1 VEGGVKSVNISL
13 ESASPR
19 LQKMMKKFLN
29 IDKFLKNLQ
38 YIATQY
44 PHVVLGLNAMH
55 GFPTETEEEAR
66 STVDFIKDIK
76 WLHFIGF
83 HNVRIF
89 PGSLLEKVA
98 LENGVTPEQINESL
112 TIPYHLMPT
121 TMHFDPAF
129 SMKLRLDLVRNYVL
143 NKDRLKYIIQ
153 KQLSTFNEEELIFKY
168 QSYFPSQINTMDDIL
183 RLAKID
189 RSEIDFSVQPSPN
202 PSRIDY
208 ETMQGTPIAKK
219 PDALNVLFIDA
230 TQFYSK
236 DDNAELKI
244 VEAPLGMLALLSY
257 INKDFGDQVNGKIIK
272 SYVDFD
278 SDEGLKTLL
287 ADFKP
292 DLICVRTM
300 SYYKN
305 FFVSVVKAVREF
317 DSAVP
322 IIAGGPHPTIAAED
336 VLLNNNIQAVCIGEG
351 ELTLSELIKRMLER
365 DKQFPPPSELKDVK
379 GIAFPWH
386 QNH

>member
-1 VEGGVKSVNISL
+1 
-13 ESASPR
+13 
-19 LQKMMKKFLN
+19 
-29 IDKFLKNLQ
+29 
-38 YIATQY
+38 
-44 PHVVLGLNAMH
+44 
-55 GFPTETEEEAR
+55 
-66 STVDFIKDIK
+66 
-76 WLHFIGF
+76 
-83 HNVRIF
+83 
-89 PGSLLEKVA
+89 
-98 LENGVTPEQINESL
+98 
-112 TIPYHLMPT
+112 
-121 TMHFDPAF
+121 
-129 SMKLRLDLVRNYVL
+129 
-143 NKDRLKYIIQ
+143 
-153 KQLSTFNEEELIFKY
+153 LIFKY

-208 ETMQGTPIAKK
+208 ETMQGTPVEKK

-336 VLLNNNIQAVCIGEG
+336 VLLNNNIQAVCVGEG

-386 QNH
+386 QTH